1 MNQSIAKPD
10 FRLDHT
16 MIRVFDQEKT
26 LDFYTR
32 ILGMKILRQNEYPD
46 GRFTNTFIGYQ
57 GEDEGTT
64 IEMTYNWD
72 QQEPYEMGNAW
83 GHFALKVSDVYATA
97 DYLKSEGVEFVRE
110 AGPMNAGTRVI
121 AFIKDP
127 NGYVIELNE
136 PMSANGQKSFPHA
149 KGKTSFCSS
158 NPSALVNE
166 IPIN

>member
-1 MNQSIAKPD
+1 MDKPD

-16 MIRVFDQEKT
+16 MIRVFDKDKT

-57 GEDEGTT
+57 GGDDGTT

-72 QQEPYEMGNAW
+72 QEEPYDMGNAW
-83 GHFALKVSDVYATA
+83 GHFALKVSDVYSTA
-97 DYLKSEGVEFVRE
+97 EYLKSEGVEFVRE
-110 AGPMNAGTRVI
+110 AGPMNSGTRII

-136 PMSANGQKSFPHA
+136 PLGNA
-149 KGKTSFCSS
+149 
-158 NPSALVNE
+158 
-166 IPIN
+166 

>member
-1 MNQSIAKPD
+1 MNEAVVKPD

-16 MIRVFDQEKT
+16 MIRVFDQDKS

-32 ILGMKILRQNEYPD
+32 ILGMKILRQTEYPD

-57 GEDEGTT
+57 DEDDGTS

-72 QQEPYEMGNAW
+72 QQEPYDMGNAW

-97 DYLKSEGVEFVRE
+97 EYLKSEGVEFVRD
-110 AGPMNAGTRVI
+110 AGPMNAGTRII
-121 AFIKDP
+121 AFFKDP

-136 PMSANGQKSFPHA
+136 PISANK
-149 KGKTSFCSS
+149 
-158 NPSALVNE
+158 
-166 IPIN
+166 

>member
-1 MNQSIAKPD
+1 MSDQKPD

-16 MIRVFDQEKT
+16 MLRVFDQEQT

-32 ILGMKILRQNEYPD
+32 ILGMKILRQNEYPE

-72 QQEPYEMGNAW
+72 REEPYDMGNAW
-83 GHFALKVSDVYATA
+83 GHLALKVSDVYATA
-97 DYLKSEGVEFVRE
+97 DYLKSQGVEFVRE
-110 AGPMNAGTRVI
+110 PGPMKAGTRVI
-121 AFIKDP
+121 AFFKDP

-136 PMSANGQKSFPHA
+136 PIG
-149 KGKTSFCSS
+149 
-158 NPSALVNE
+158 
-166 IPIN
+166 

>member
-1 MNQSIAKPD
+1 MSDSQPKPD

-26 LDFYTR
+26 MDFYTR
-32 ILGMKILRQNEYPD
+32 ILGMKLLRQNEYAD
-46 GRFTNTFIGYQ
+46 GRFTNSFVGYQ
-57 GEDEGTT
+57 GEDDGTT

-72 QQEPYEMGNAW
+72 QTEPYDMGNAW

-97 DYLKSEGVEFVRE
+97 EYLKAQGVEFVRE

-121 AFIKDP
+121 AFFKDP

-136 PMSANGQKSFPHA
+136 PMSN
-149 KGKTSFCSS
+149 
-158 NPSALVNE
+158 N
-166 IPIN
+166 

>member
-1 MNQSIAKPD
+1 MNEAVVKPD

-16 MIRVFDQEKT
+16 MIRVFDQDET

-32 ILGMKILRQNEYPD
+32 ILGMKILRQTEYPD

-57 GEDEGTT
+57 GEDDGTS

-72 QQEPYEMGNAW
+72 QQEPYDLGNAW

-97 DYLKSEGVEFVRE
+97 EYLKSEGVEFVRE
-110 AGPMNAGTRVI
+110 AGPMNAGTRII
-121 AFIKDP
+121 AFFKDP

-136 PMSANGQKSFPHA
+136 PLSA
-149 KGKTSFCSS
+149 SS
-158 NPSALVNE
+158 
-166 IPIN
+166 